1 MNTSNLNHELV
12 ERIKSIL
19 DKDDVYYQI
28 YTNRGIYTE
37 DPTKDL
43 DIYLDIAKQAGQ
55 EADVEKI
62 KQGIQKRIDNG
73 TLKVVNSYEE
83 IEDIPGELIM
93 KVLAFNPDLEKINA
107 IGAELSAI
115 PSLAISSSSR
125 GNLEITHSDAQ
136 KGIALESIANQL
148 NIDLKDVMALGD
160 NLNDV
165 SMLERVGYP
174 VAVENAMPEVKAVAK
189 YVTDTNENSGVGK
202 AIMKLLKK
210 KIINIKRCIVE
221 MKGLIIVG
229 SAKVGSHTN
238 ALAKYLVGQFDT
250 HDLDVDIYDLAER
263 PLNQL
268 DFSGTTPSIDEIKTN
283 IKDFQEKVMAAD
295 FLVLGTPNY
304 HGSYSG
310 ILKMH

>member
-37 DPTKDL
+37 DPTRDL

-107 IGAELSAI
+107 IEQNFHYSKF
-115 PSLAISSSSR
+115 S
-125 GNLEITHSDAQ
+125 HF
-136 KGIALESIANQL
+136 
-148 NIDLKDVMALGD
+148 
-160 NLNDV
+160 
-165 SMLERVGYP
+165 
-174 VAVENAMPEVKAVAK
+174 
-189 YVTDTNENSGVGK
+189 
-202 AIMKLLKK
+202 
-210 KIINIKRCIVE
+210 IIFTRK
-221 MKGLIIVG
+221 
-229 SAKVGSHTN
+229 S
-238 ALAKYLVGQFDT
+238 
-250 HDLDVDIYDLAER
+250 
-263 PLNQL
+263 
-268 DFSGTTPSIDEIKTN
+268 
-283 IKDFQEKVMAAD
+283 
-295 FLVLGTPNY
+295 
-304 HGSYSG
+304 
-310 ILKMH
+310 